1 MKEGNHIMERT
12 LDCMGMACPLPVINA
27 KKAIEAFTED
37 GTLRIL
43 VDNETAVQN
52 LTRLGEHNGFTV
64 TSAQDGEKAFTV
76 TMAVKASAAKAATV
90 PAEAVSCA
98 VPAKGGRVVVLSAD
112 TMGGGDELLGKK
124 LMKAFIFALTSQD
137 VLPDKVICYN
147 RGAFLTTQDPDT
159 VNDLKKLEDAGVTVM
174 TCGTCLDYYGL
185 KEALKVGIVSNM
197 YDIVEAQVGASL
209 VIRP

>member
-1 MKEGNHIMERT
+1 MEKI

-37 GTLRIL
+37 GTLSVK

-52 LTRLGEHNGFTV
+52 LTRLGEHYGFAV
-64 TSAQDGEKAFTV
+64 SSRQDGDKDYAV
-76 TMAVKASAAKAATV
+76 VMQVKAGAAKAAAI

-98 VPAKGGRVVVLSAD
+98 VPARGGKVVVLSSN
-112 TMGGGDELLGKK
+112 TMGSGDEKLGKK

-137 VLPDKVICYN
+137 EAPEKVICYN
-147 RGAFLTTQDPDT
+147 SGAYLTTEDPDT
-159 VNDLKKLEDAGVTVM
+159 IKDLKSLEEAGTTVM
-174 TCGTCLDYYGL
+174 TCGTCLDFYGL
-185 KEALKVGIVSNM
+185 KEKLQVGIVSNM
-197 YDIVEAQVGASL
+197 YDIVEAQVNASL

>member
-1 MKEGNHIMERT
+1 MEKI

-37 GTLRIL
+37 GTLSVK

-52 LTRLGEHNGFTV
+52 LTRLGEHYGFAVSSRQYGDKDYTV
-64 TSAQDGEKAFTV
+64 VIQ
-76 TMAVKASAAKAATV
+76 VKAGAAKAAAI

-98 VPAKGGRVVVLSAD
+98 VPARGGKVVVLSSN
-112 TMGGGDELLGKK
+112 TMGSGDEKLGKK

-137 VLPDKVICYN
+137 EAPEKVICYN
-147 RGAFLTTQDPDT
+147 SGAYLTTEDPDT
-159 VNDLKKLEDAGVTVM
+159 IKDLKSLEEAGTTVM
-174 TCGTCLDYYGL
+174 TCGTCLDFYGL
-185 KEALKVGIVSNM
+185 KEKLQVGIVSNM
-197 YDIVEAQVGASL
+197 YDIVEAQVNASL